1 MNHFLENFRLFF
13 IFLRLG
19 LTSFGGPVAHI
30 GFFHEAFVQ
39 RRKWLSEQDYSELVS
54 LCQILPGPASS
65 QIGMSIG
72 LMRGGISGA
81 LAAWLGFTL
90 PSALFM
96 TAFAFVLS
104 NFQGYLSSALV
115 RGLKLAAV
123 AVVAQALISMT
134 KSLCP
139 DLKRK
144 LLACALALP
153 LIFFGMP
160 IVQFAVIILGACIG
174 VFFLP
179 EAIGAA
185 HKSLLFKVPKRTALI
200 CLSLLLAI
208 LCLLPLTAGL
218 GGNLF
223 LILFDK
229 FYRAGALVFGGGH
242 VVLPLLASE
251 FVEQKIVSKD
261 VFLAGYGAAQAIP
274 GPLFSFAG
282 FLGAASVLEIS
293 TGAVQGIAAQRE
305 NGLFAAQLFNQW
317 LPWAG
322 AGVSLVAV
330 FLPSFLLVIGAIPFW
345 EKFKDFHAARRV
357 ITGINAAVVGLLLAA
372 LIHPVSS
379 TAITNSGDVS
389 IVLLCLALLYFFR
402 TPSWLIVLL
411 SAALTSLAAA

>member
-1 MNHFLENFRLFF
+1 MNVLALFF

-39 RRKWLSEQDYSELVS
+39 RRKWLSEQDYAELVS

-96 TAFAFVLS
+96 TAFAFVLI
-104 NFQGYLSSALV
+104 NFQGYLSSALM

-144 LLACALALP
+144 MLACALALP

-179 EAIGAA
+179 EAIGAS

-200 CLSLLLAI
+200 CLSLLAAV
-208 LCLLPLTAGL
+208 LCLLPLTAGQ
-218 GGNLF
+218 GENLF

-229 FYRAGALVFGGGH
+229 FYRAGAFVFGGGH

-293 TGAVQGIAAQRE
+293 TGAVQGVAAQRE
-305 NGLFAAQLFNQW
+305 NGFFAVQLFDQW

-322 AGVSLVAV
+322 ALVSLIAV

-345 EKFKDFHAARRV
+345 EKFKDFHAARRA

-402 TPSWLIVLL
+402 TPPWLIVIL
-411 SAALTSLAAA
+411 SAAITSLAFT

>member
-1 MNHFLENFRLFF
+1 
-13 IFLRLG
+13 
-19 LTSFGGPVAHI
+19 
-30 GFFHEAFVQ
+30 
-39 RRKWLSEQDYSELVS
+39 
-54 LCQILPGPASS
+54 
-65 QIGMSIG
+65 
-72 LMRGGISGA
+72 
-81 LAAWLGFTL
+81 
-90 PSALFM
+90 
-96 TAFAFVLS
+96 
-104 NFQGYLSSALV
+104 
-115 RGLKLAAV
+115 
-123 AVVAQALISMT
+123 
-134 KSLCP
+134 
-139 DLKRK
+139 
-144 LLACALALP
+144 
-153 LIFFGMP
+153 MP

-185 HKSLLFKVPKRTALI
+185 HKSFLFKVPKRTALI

-345 EKFKDFHAARRV
+345 EKFKDFHAARRA
-357 ITGINAAVVGLLLAA
+357 ITGINAA
-372 LIHPVSS
+372 
-379 TAITNSGDVS
+379 
-389 IVLLCLALLYFFR
+389 
-402 TPSWLIVLL
+402 L

>member
-39 RRKWLSEQDYSELVS
+39 RRKWLSEQDYAELVS

-115 RGLKLAAV
+115 HGLKLAAV
-123 AVVAQALISMT
+123 AIVAQALISMT

-153 LIFFGMP
+153 LIFS
-160 IVQFAVIILGACIG
+160 ACQ
-174 VFFLP
+174 LC
-179 EAIGAA
+179 
-185 HKSLLFKVPKRTALI
+185 SLR
-200 CLSLLLAI
+200 
-208 LCLLPLTAGL
+208 
-218 GGNLF
+218 
-223 LILFDK
+223 
-229 FYRAGALVFGGGH
+229 
-242 VVLPLLASE
+242 
-251 FVEQKIVSKD
+251 
-261 VFLAGYGAAQAIP
+261 
-274 GPLFSFAG
+274 
-282 FLGAASVLEIS
+282 
-293 TGAVQGIAAQRE
+293 
-305 NGLFAAQLFNQW
+305 
-317 LPWAG
+317 
-322 AGVSLVAV
+322 
-330 FLPSFLLVIGAIPFW
+330 
-345 EKFKDFHAARRV
+345 
-357 ITGINAAVVGLLLAA
+357 
-372 LIHPVSS
+372 
-379 TAITNSGDVS
+379 
-389 IVLLCLALLYFFR
+389 
-402 TPSWLIVLL
+402 
-411 SAALTSLAAA
+411 